1 MAATVPGCVHLDL
14 LAAGLIDDPY
24 VDRNEL
30 AVQWIGES
38 AWIYRLEFDA
48 EPDDRR
54 TDLVFD
60 GIDGFA
66 TITLNGTTLGRAENQ
81 HRTYRFDVSRLLD
94 RSGNELV
101 DRVRPPGDARRCA
114 SATRPATSPTPTA
127 RRTTSCARWRAT
139 SGGTGVRS

>member
-1 MAATVPGCVHLDL
+1 VRLASPPAAIRTPLHDGWLLEVEGHGDHLPRGIARVPATVPGCVHLDL

-38 AWIYRLEFDA
+38 AWTYRLEFDA

-66 TITLNGTTLGRAENQ
+66 TVTINETMLGRAEN
-81 HRTYRFDVSRLLD
+81 HT
-94 RSGNELV
+94 G
-101 DRVRPPGDARRCA
+101 
-114 SATRPATSPTPTA
+114 PTA
-127 RRTTSCARWRAT
+127 STCPGCSIPRAT
-139 SGGTGVRS
+139 SW